1 MKESVLRDIISENIS
16 ILESGL
22 TLIKKEQ
29 YIPNKLGTRG
39 FIDLYAKDSN
49 GNHVLIELKRSSAS
63 SREAIHEIHKY
74 VEGVK
79 HHFGVKD
86 EEIRVIIAST
96 EWKELLVPFS
106 RFVSDTSISVTGLT
120 IDVSDEQKISTRAL
134 TPLEVNNGRFIAPW
148 HTIHYYL
155 NKGSLLSGISSINES
170 CEKKGIKDYILIIFK
185 GDDFFPSE
193 SQIRRLEL
201 LSGLSGN
208 HLSEDKIPHYEYI
221 VYFAMQE
228 LSQEQ
233 CIDSISCNKNELDE
247 VNETIDSLEDTEK
260 SCYLHEVLTAMEPRS
275 NEDDLDISYPAKFD
289 KLLNSENLN
298 ISSVKRYG
306 NFSRN
311 DLLDD
316 ATLISEINGYDGITG
331 QIFKKSIPIKNQY
344 HLKILKNEI
353 KNTLSTNLSWKYQ
366 ILRALDDIEK
376 NFPNSEIN
384 ISIYNPE
391 TGVFTP
397 YFYLTKDDGVL
408 YLPTYSIIIT
418 NDGEVVQMY
427 FGSLTESGHPKT
439 FQEILSKYYFGKL
452 EALIHSVT
460 WGARAPEDTDI
471 IEDLG
476 LEYRS
481 FRCDIN
487 KDQRAFFKY
496 ENERWRECAPTN
508 PLESFGTYVKNNEHY
523 LSKIASTIS
532 SKNFGNMFII

>member
-1 MKESVLRDIISENIS
+1 
-16 ILESGL
+16 
-22 TLIKKEQ
+22 
-29 YIPNKLGTRG
+29 
-39 FIDLYAKDSN
+39 
-49 GNHVLIELKRSSAS
+49 
-63 SREAIHEIHKY
+63 
-74 VEGVK
+74 
-79 HHFGVKD
+79 
-86 EEIRVIIAST
+86 
-96 EWKELLVPFS
+96 
-106 RFVSDTSISVTGLT
+106 
-120 IDVSDEQKISTRAL
+120 
-134 TPLEVNNGRFIAPW
+134 
-148 HTIHYYL
+148 
-155 NKGSLLSGISSINES
+155 
-170 CEKKGIKDYILIIFK
+170 
-185 GDDFFPSE
+185 
-193 SQIRRLEL
+193 
-201 LSGLSGN
+201 
-208 HLSEDKIPHYEYI
+208 
-221 VYFAMQE
+221 MQE

-427 FGSLTESGHPKT
+427 FGSLTESGHPKH
-439 FQEILSKYYFGKL
+439 FKKY
-452 EALIHSVT
+452 
-460 WGARAPEDTDI
+460 
-471 IEDLG
+471 
-476 LEYRS
+476 
-481 FRCDIN
+481 
-487 KDQRAFFKY
+487 
-496 ENERWRECAPTN
+496 
-508 PLESFGTYVKNNEHY
+508 
-523 LSKIASTIS
+523 
-532 SKNFGNMFII
+532 